1 MEEKTDSAQ
10 KLVKNYMWF
19 SMGAGLIPVPFLD
32 LATISG
38 VQLKMLCD
46 LSNVYNIP
54 FSENKGKS
62 IVTALLGSVV
72 PNTLVGSSVGSL
84 LKMIPVIGTIMGG
97 ISLSIFAG
105 AATYAIGKVFIQH
118 YETGGTLLDFNPAEM
133 NEYFKTK
140 FEEGQK
146 VAEEMNEKTAK
157 KT

>member
-1 MEEKTDSAQ
+1 MEERTDSAQ

-19 SMGAGLIPVPFLD
+19 SMGAGLIPVPFID

-46 LSNVYNIP
+46 LSKVYDIP

-62 IVTALLGSVV
+62 IVTALLGSIV
-72 PNTLVGSSVGSL
+72 PNSLVGSSVGSL
-84 LKMIPVIGTIMGG
+84 LKMIPVIGTVMGG

-133 NEYFKTK
+133 NDYFKTK

-146 VAEEMNEKTAK
+146 VAEEMNEKTGK
-157 KT
+157 KA

>member
-1 MEEKTDSAQ
+1 MEEKSDTSQ

-46 LSNVYNIP
+46 LSNEYNIP

-62 IVTALLGSVV
+62 IVTALLGSIV

-84 LKMIPVIGTIMGG
+84 LKMIPVIGTVMGG

-140 FEEGQK
+140 FKEGQK
-146 VAEEMNEKTAK
+146 VAEEMNEKTGK
-157 KT
+157 KG

>member
-146 VAEEMNEKTAK
+146 VAEEMNEKTTK

>member
-1 MEEKTDSAQ
+1 
-10 KLVKNYMWF
+10 MWF

-46 LSNVYNIP
+46 LSSEYDIP

-84 LKMIPVIGTIMGG
+84 LKMIPVIGTVMGG

-140 FEEGQK
+140 FKEGQK
-146 VAEEMNEKTAK
+146 VAEEMNEKTGK
-157 KT
+157 KG

>member
-1 MEEKTDSAQ
+1 MEERTDSAQ

-19 SMGAGLIPVPFLD
+19 SMGAGLIPVPFID

-46 LSNVYNIP
+46 LSKVYDIP

-62 IVTALLGSVV
+62 IVTALLGSIV
-72 PNTLVGSSVGSL
+72 PNSLVGSSVGSL
-84 LKMIPVIGTIMGG
+84 LKMIPVIGTVMGG

-118 YETGGTLLDFNPAEM
+118 YETGGTLLDFNPTEM
-133 NEYFKTK
+133 NDYFKTK

-146 VAEEMNEKTAK
+146 VAEEMNEKTGK
-157 KT
+157 KA

>member
-1 MEEKTDSAQ
+1 MEGKTDSAQ

-46 LSNVYNIP
+46 LSSEYDIP

-84 LKMIPVIGTIMGG
+84 LKMIPVIGTVMGG

-140 FEEGQK
+140 FKEGQK
-146 VAEEMNEKTAK
+146 VAEEMNEKTGK
-157 KT
+157 KG

>member
-1 MEEKTDSAQ
+1 MEEKNNSAQ

-46 LSNVYNIP
+46 LTNMYNIP

-72 PNTLVGSSVGSL
+72 PNSLVGSSVGSL

-118 YETGGTLLDFNPAEM
+118 YEAGGTLLDFNPAEM
-133 NEYFKTK
+133 NEFFKSK
-140 FEEGQK
+140 FKEGQGI
-146 VAEEMNEKTAK
+146 AEEMNEK
-157 KT
+157 KTEKS

>member
-1 MEEKTDSAQ
+1 
-10 KLVKNYMWF
+10 MWF

-46 LSNVYNIP
+46 LSSEYNIP

-84 LKMIPVIGTIMGG
+84 LKMIPVIGTVMGG

-140 FEEGQK
+140 FKEGQK
-146 VAEEMNEKTAK
+146 VAEEMNEKTGK
-157 KT
+157 KG

>member
-1 MEEKTDSAQ
+1 MEEKSNSAQ

-46 LSNVYNIP
+46 LTNMYNIP

-72 PNTLVGSSVGSL
+72 PNSLVGSSVGSL

-118 YETGGTLLDFNPAEM
+118 YEAGGTLLDFNPAEM
-133 NEYFKTK
+133 NEFFKTK
-140 FEEGQK
+140 FKEGQDI
-146 VAEEMNEKTAK
+146 AEEMNEKTAK
-157 KT
+157 KS